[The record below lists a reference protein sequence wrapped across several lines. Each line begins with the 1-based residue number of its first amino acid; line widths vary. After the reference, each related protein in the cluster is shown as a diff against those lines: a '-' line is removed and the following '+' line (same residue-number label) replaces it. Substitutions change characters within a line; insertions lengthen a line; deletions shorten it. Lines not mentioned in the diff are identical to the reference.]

1 MKSEPEQIPK
11 GLIFSSGNPLRRKKT
26 LWICLFLVLIQ
37 LCLIWPVY
45 PLFSSATPLIAGLP
59 LSFVWVIAMVLVSF
73 TILLSYYLTD
83 RKTDRNQKGD
93 Y

>member
-1 MKSEPEQIPK
+1 MKSDPEQISK

-26 LWICLFLVLIQ
+26 LWTCLFLVLIQ
-37 LCLIWPVY
+37 LFLIWPVY
-45 PLFSSATPLIAGLP
+45 PLFSSSTPLIIGLP